1 VWATLAYA
9 AIIGE
14 NMESVDTL
22 GPPQLPVTKDN
33 WRLTPLTGRQFSF
46 IYDTLV
52 RERTQKAKLIDEA
65 IRGVPALEGAMP
77 KGIQAHEIPVL
88 TWASPKEMER
98 LIEFAHRMR
107 EERNE
112 ARLIAGALKG
122 MVMKQGTSK
131 KGVERAIRDILTLS
145 KQINRNLISTP
156 APVVEGYREAASSLR
171 LSSEVAPLWGCPSS
185 VPEVNSVAAT

>member
-14 NMESVDTL
+14 NMESVNTL
-22 GPPQLPVTKDN
+22 GPPQLPVTKGN

-112 ARLIAGALKG
+112 ARLIASTLKA

-131 KGVERAIRDILTLS
+131 QGVKRAIQDVLTLGR
-145 KQINRNLISTP
+145 QINRNLVDTP
-156 APVVEGYREAASSLR
+156 IPAIRGFQAASPLVGR
-171 LSSEVAPLWGCPSS
+171 IPMGLPKRSS
-185 VPEVNSVAAT
+185 